1 MAETKIARRKTTVKL
16 ATPVVAHEKVVSEI
30 ELREPTGGEYV
41 RLGDPRVLVRS
52 QTGSGYFVEQN
63 DVIAQ
68 YVEKCMVAPAD
79 AGVAAAVREL
89 LSLEDMMA
97 VKMAIL
103 DFFLVATAK
112 VSARGSTP

>member
-1 MAETKIARRKTTVKL
+1 MAETKIARRKVTVKL
-16 ATPVVAHEKVVSEI
+16 ATPVVVHEKVISEI
-30 ELREPTGGEYV
+30 ELREPSGGEYV

-63 DVIAQ
+63 DVISQ
-68 YVEKCMVAPAD
+68 YVEKCIVAP
-79 AGVAAAVREL
+79 GEVAVALREL

-97 VKMAIL
+97 IKMAIL

-112 VSARGSTP
+112 VSARGSTL

>member
-1 MAETKIARRKTTVKL
+1 MAETKIARGTMTVKL
-16 ATPVVAHEKVVSEI
+16 ATPVVVHEKVITEI
-30 ELREPTGGEYV
+30 DLREPSGGEYV

-63 DVIAQ
+63 DVISQ
-68 YVEKCMVAPAD
+68 YVEKCIVAPAD
-79 AGVAAAVREL
+79 AGVKAALTQL

-97 VKMAIL
+97 IKMAIL
-103 DFFLVATAK
+103 NFFLVATAK